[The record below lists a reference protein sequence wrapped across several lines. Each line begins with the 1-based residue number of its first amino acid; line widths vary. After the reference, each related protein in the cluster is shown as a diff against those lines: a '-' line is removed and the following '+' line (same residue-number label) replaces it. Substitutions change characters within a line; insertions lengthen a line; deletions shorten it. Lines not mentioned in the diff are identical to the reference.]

1 MLDQRGTYPLKHRT
15 TEEDAA
21 MRIKSI
27 RIKLLIGGFLIILV
41 PMVLTMFISNNK
53 ATRVLT
59 ENSKEYARSM
69 AIKLAEEVTL
79 ILNGAKHAVAIL
91 TNDTQLVN
99 LMQNLNQVDSAPHDK
114 DIAILQNKV
123 EKVSTAFK
131 RTYPDL
137 YIANAQGDIV
147 AAMFGDKTTFG
158 KININ
163 DRDYFKQI
171 KQEKTVVLSDPIR
184 SKVDGTS
191 VVVAAGPILADNGDF
206 LGILGVT
213 IRAEGIT
220 SIVTREKSGNT
231 GYAFMVNSQG
241 IIIAHPNKE
250 LELKLDIKTLKGMD
264 QITQAMLAGKSGVL
278 DYYYSGMDK
287 IAGFAPVSLRGWSV
301 AYSKS
306 ADEFL
311 EAAASMR
318 HQSFLLLAA
327 SLLLVAIV
335 ILFASQT
342 IVTPINK
349 AVMGLRDIAEGTGNL
364 TTRLDV
370 NSGDEIEELANC
382 FNTFVKKLHN
392 LVSEMTTSLSSL
404 RHSADDFTSVSEQ
417 MSISSDD
424 VSNRS
429 STVASAAEQMSTN
442 MHTVAAA
449 SEEAATNVTIVA
461 TATEEINS
469 KVNEIADNTSKAR
482 QIAHKAVTK
491 TDSASSRINQLG
503 GAAQEISK
511 VTETIT
517 EISEQTNLLALNAT
531 IEAARAGEAGKG
543 FAVVANEIKELAKQT
558 ADATLHI
565 KEQISG
571 VQQTASETVVNID
584 SITKVINQV
593 GEIVSTIA
601 GAVGEQAEATREI
614 AGNISQASMG
624 LQEVNENV
632 NQSSAVASSITE
644 DITGVG
650 VSSTGIADGSKK
662 VSASAGDLQN
672 LARDLK
678 KIVDQFR
685 I

>member
-1 MLDQRGTYPLKHRT
+1 
-15 TEEDAA
+15 

-91 TNDTQLVN
+91 TNDTQLVD
-99 LMQNLNQVDSAPHDK
+99 LMQNLNQVDSVTHDK

-147 AAMFGDKTTFG
+147 AAMFGDKTSFG

-163 DRDYFKQI
+163 DRGYFKQI

-392 LVSEMTTSLSSL
+392 LVSEITTSLSSL

-558 ADATLHI
+558 AEATLEI
-565 KEQISG
+565 RERISAI
-571 VQQTASETVVNID
+571 Q
-584 SITKVINQV
+584 
-593 GEIVSTIA
+593 
-601 GAVGEQAEATREI
+601 
-614 AGNISQASMG
+614 
-624 LQEVNENV
+624 
-632 NQSSAVASSITE
+632 
-644 DITGVG
+644 
-650 VSSTGIADGSKK
+650 SSTGMTVTEIQEISVIINDVNEIVTTIATAVEEQSTSTSDITANVHQAAQGIAEVNTNVGQSSTVAMEISQEIKE
-662 VSASAGDLQN
+662 VSQISSHLRENSAHVNQQAEEL
-672 LARDLK
+672 LSL
-678 KIVDQFR
+678 VDQLQGIVNLFKL
-685 I
+685 